1 MDCCVLLNQWEK
13 ALELA
18 ERYDYPQVE
27 LLLIKSAVGLINAGR
42 KLEAVE
48 LFRVANKPTE
58 AAILIGDIAENVAE
72 RNVDPLLAK
81 KLHVLAALEIERH
94 RKHTLA
100 KAAAATTGAD
110 GGTGLDIAQT
120 TAATLETLMFT
131 ALDGGGAGGASLGG
145 TLAATLGA
153 TLGTADTAGGGVN
166 AKRVSKAFTNAWRGA
181 AAYHYYMLALRQF
194 YNGQSRS
201 SETTHPL
208 IDRPLFYFSGS
219 MDAAMKTSI
228 KLCEFDDILNA
239 RHIYSLLC
247 LTSLR
252 NKFYGICSKAFVKVS

>member
-1 MDCCVLLNQWEK
+1 MDCCVLLNKWEK

-27 LLLIKSAVGLINAGR
+27 LLLIKTAVNLINADR

-58 AAILIGDIAENVAE
+58 AAILIGDIAETVAE
-72 RNVDPLLAK
+72 KNVDPLLAK

-94 RKHTLA
+94 RRHTIA
-100 KAAAATTGAD
+100 KAAAAATGTGAD

-131 ALDGGGAGGASLGG
+131 ALDGGGAGGSSLGG

-166 AKRVSKAFTNAWRGA
+166 AKRVSKG
-181 AAYHYYMLALRQF
+181 
-194 YNGQSRS
+194 RS
-201 SETTHPL
+201 T
-208 IDRPLFYFSGS
+208 
-219 MDAAMKTSI
+219 
-228 KLCEFDDILNA
+228 C
-239 RHIYSLLC
+239 
-247 LTSLR
+247 
-252 NKFYGICSKAFVKVS
+252 AFVSVTNSNFLILRSFYECVERSCCLPLLYAGSQTVLQR

>member
-1 MDCCVLLNQWEK
+1 MLLNQWEK

-27 LLLIKSAVGLINAGR
+27 LLLIKTAVGLINAGR

-153 TLGTADTAGGGVN
+153 TLGTADTAGGGAVN

-194 YNGQSRS
+194 YNGQSLFDGII
-201 SETTHPL
+201 L
-208 IDRPLFYFSGS
+208 IDMP
-219 MDAAMKTSI
+219 
-228 KLCEFDDILNA
+228 
-239 RHIYSLLC
+239 YS
-247 LTSLR
+247 S
-252 NKFYGICSKAFVKVS
+252 

>member
-27 LLLIKSAVGLINAGR
+27 LLLIKTAVGLIASWR
-42 KLEAVE
+42 RWSSSEW
-48 LFRVANKPTE
+48 PTSPR
-58 AAILIGDIAENVAE
+58 LIGDIAENVAE

-153 TLGTADTAGGGVN
+153 TLGTADTAGGGGVN
-166 AKRVSKAFTNAWRGA
+166 AKQHLRMRGA
-181 AAYHYYMLALRQF
+181 VRQ
-194 YNGQSRS
+194 
-201 SETTHPL
+201 L
-208 IDRPLFYFSGS
+208 I
-219 MDAAMKTSI
+219 TI
-228 KLCEFDDILNA
+228 TC
-239 RHIYSLLC
+239 SL
-247 LTSLR
+247 
-252 NKFYGICSKAFVKVS
+252 